1 MPRATGLGSSDDLG
15 VALGCSAVPLFL
27 GGRAQSL
34 LLRRDVTSDSGCVKA
49 SGEMHGRASHS
60 TPKLSFPGVN
70 WSLLAGL
77 PSQLSGVFFFL
88 THHAAQNL
96 ELLRP
101 SVHTQIFAY
110 SKV

>member
-77 PSQLSGVFFFL
+77 PSQL

-110 SKV
+110 SKM